1 MKGMIKMVKIKMTTQ
16 SGNVLMVGAEFAN
29 KTQAQ
34 AYVKTAKAQDRKYKE
49 KTKYEIIEC

>member
-1 MKGMIKMVKIKMTTQ
+1 MTTQ
-16 SGNVLMVGAEFAN
+16 AGNVLMVGAEFDTKA
-29 KTQAQ
+29 QAQ